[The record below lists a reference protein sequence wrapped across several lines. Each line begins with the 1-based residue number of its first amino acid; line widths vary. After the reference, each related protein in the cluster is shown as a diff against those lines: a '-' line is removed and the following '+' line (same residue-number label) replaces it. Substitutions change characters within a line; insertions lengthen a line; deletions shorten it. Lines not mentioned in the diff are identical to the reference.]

1 VGQAA
6 KELREWWRK
15 YYTKLLDLIFDEYA
29 AEGLRVGPDEAMDC
43 MEYVL
48 ERQQRDVSG
57 QGKPDD
63 AVRPRPVMRFN
74 AAAYRRDAHH
84 YAVDRYYRTYH
95 ARGRGGEPLSMSHV
109 DRILSLRLE
118 EGLSIPAIAD
128 RLGLRR
134 DTAKYQVA
142 VAEKR
147 RNELIER
154 LEEFRKLHARMFS
167 PDTQTAAQSS
177 EVSAPQPKDQTVR
190 KRPRK

>member
-1 VGQAA
+1 LGQTA
-6 KELREWWRK
+6 KALRNEWRK
-15 YYTKLLDLIFDEYA
+15 FYSKVLNEIFEQA
-29 AEGLRVGPDEAMDC
+29 TRLGLEIW
-43 MEYVL
+43 
-48 ERQQRDVSG
+48 
-57 QGKPDD
+57 PDD
-63 AVRPRPVMRFN
+63 AVEALGYVMKRENESRGLTAGGQRVGAPTLRFN

-154 LEEFRKLHARMFS
+154 LEEFRKLHARMFF

-177 EVSAPQPKDQTVR
+177 EVTAPQPKDQTVR